1 MSRVLG
7 VLLFGVLAIGVMGVS
22 QIAVSP
28 RSVEGTLLFDN
39 ETGAEVTQIGILFS
53 GPVTICR
60 DGITAI
66 GGEAVTRLDVGM
78 RTAWIDARVV
88 PGGTLQVNYSGG
100 AQVLSAYWTSTA
112 QEKNKAII
120 RWSFE
125 TVWNG
130 ADPSVAS
137 DFISPNA
144 VVHGDGFVGEL
155 VGVEGSVGFGT
166 VTRTA
171 MPDMVF
177 TVEDL
182 VAEDD
187 MVLARMSYTGTNT
200 GPMFGIPPTG
210 LPMTSKS
217 MFIARFSDG
226 KIEEGWIQLDAL
238 GMLIQLGLIPPMGA
252 PDYGWGIPST
262 VTGDSGTTEANKI
275 LTSREPL
282 EVWNEGNLDLI
293 DEIIAESFV
302 GHYDMGNTVQGI
314 DGFRQYVSNLLA
326 AFPDFHVTVNELF
339 AEDDLVVF
347 QATASG
353 TNLGPFG
360 PIPATGKA
368 WQNTAIV
375 VRRVAAGKIVELW
388 QVGDMLSLLV
398 QIGLVPPLQ

>member
-1 MSRVLG
+1 MSRVLV
-7 VLLFGVLAIGVMGVS
+7 VLLMVVLVIGAVGLAQTPVTPRAADGV
-22 QIAVSP
+22 
-28 RSVEGTLLFDN
+28 LLFDN
-39 ETGAEVTQIGILFS
+39 ETGAEVLRLGILFDE
-53 GPVTICR
+53 PVTICKE
-60 DGITAI
+60 DIVVF
-66 GGEAVTRLDVGM
+66 GGEAVTRLDMGA
-78 RTAWIDARVV
+78 RTAWIEAKVL
-88 PGGTLQVNYSGG
+88 PAGTLQVTYSGG
-100 AQVLSAYWTSTA
+100 AQVHSAYWAATA

-137 DFISPNA
+137 DFISSTA

-155 VGVEGSVGFGT
+155 LGVEGSVGFGT
-166 VTRTA
+166 TTRTA
-171 MPDMVF
+171 MPDMAF

-182 VAEDD
+182 VAEVD

-200 GPMFGIPPTG
+200 GPMFAVPPTG

-226 KIEEGWIQLDAL
+226 RIEEGWIQLDAL

-252 PDYGWGIPST
+252 PDYGWGIPSA
-262 VTGDSGTTEANKI
+262 VTGDPGTPEANRI

-282 EVWNEGNLDLI
+282 EVWNEGNLDVI
-293 DEIIAESFV
+293 DEIIAEGFV

-314 DGFRQYVSNLLA
+314 EGFRQYVSNLLT

-339 AEDDLVVF
+339 AENDLVVF

-360 PIPATGKA
+360 PIPATGKP

-375 VRRVAAGKIVELW
+375 VRRVADGKIVELW
-388 QVGDMLSLLV
+388 QVGDMLSLLM